1 MEFGLADVG
10 VVAIGRN
17 EGERLRR
24 CLQSLDSRARPTVYV
39 DSGSTDGS
47 PELARSLGAEVV
59 SLDLSVPFTAAR
71 ARNTGF
77 DYLLGKFPS
86 VEYVQ
91 FVDGDCEV
99 DSGWL
104 PAAMTVLETDPKI
117 VVVCGRR
124 RERRPEASV
133 YNLLCDVEWD
143 TPIGEAIACG
153 GDALMRVNAFKAV
166 GGFRADLIAGE
177 EPELCVRLRANVGRI
192 MRIAAE
198 MTRHDA
204 DMTRFGQW
212 WKRNVRAGHAFAEV
226 SRLHARSPFG
236 IWKRETRS
244 NWLWGLLVPLVAIAL
259 AFFTWGISLALFAG
273 YLLLWW
279 RIWRGQ
285 RRRGVDARTA
295 RLFSFFC
302 ALSKFPQA
310 QGQLRYWSRRLF
322 GGRSRL
328 IEYKGPRT
336 TT

>member
-1 MEFGLADVG
+1 
-10 VVAIGRN
+10 VAIGRN

-166 GGFRADLIAGE
+166 GGFRADLIARA
-177 EPELCVRLRANVGRI
+177 VRPASRQCWANHADRGGDDAARRRYDSFRSMVETQRACG
-192 MRIAAE
+192 
-198 MTRHDA
+198 
-204 DMTRFGQW
+204 
-212 WKRNVRAGHAFAEV
+212 
-226 SRLHARSPFG
+226 SRVCRS
-236 IWKRETRS
+236 
-244 NWLWGLLVPLVAIAL
+244 LAVACAIAVRHL
-259 AFFTWGISLALFAG
+259 EARNAKQLVVGTPRSTCGNST
-273 YLLLWW
+273 
-279 RIWRGQ
+279 
-285 RRRGVDARTA
+285 GVFHLGD
-295 RLFSFFC
+295 
-302 ALSKFPQA
+302 
-310 QGQLRYWSRRLF
+310 
-322 GGRSRL
+322 
-328 IEYKGPRT
+328 
-336 TT
+336 